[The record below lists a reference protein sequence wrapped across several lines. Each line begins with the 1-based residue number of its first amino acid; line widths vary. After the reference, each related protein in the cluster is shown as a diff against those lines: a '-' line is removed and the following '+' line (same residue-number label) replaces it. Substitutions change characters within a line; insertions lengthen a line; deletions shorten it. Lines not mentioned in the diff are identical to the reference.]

1 MRLLWVI
8 LILNKIEEELQNK
21 LYKTQIM
28 IYLDNNATTKI
39 DPRVLDAMMPYLTDN
54 FANAASTHK
63 FGVAVND
70 AVSLARKS
78 ISNLIGCETNEVF
91 FTSGS
96 TEAINLLLKGVFSG
110 TKERKEIITLHT
122 EHSAVIDTCSALE
135 KEGAKI
141 TFIPVNSNGL
151 VDLEKIKEAVS
162 QNTLLVCVMYVN
174 NETGVIQPIKEISEI
189 AHNAGA
195 YFMTDATQAVG
206 RIPCKVDEL
215 GIDMLCFSGH
225 KFYGPKG
232 IGGAFIRQRR
242 PFRVKINPLLHG
254 GGHEKGIRSGTLNV
268 PGIVGLGKAAEIS
281 DKEMK
286 KDEERI
292 KELRDYLESSLLQI
306 EGTSINGTS
315 EHRIYNTANIRFNG
329 IDSDALIMGLDDIAV
344 SNGSACTAN
353 SIEPS
358 HVLTA
363 MGQND
368 EEAFSA
374 IRFSLG
380 RYTTLKDIER
390 TKVEVNKA
398 VLTLRTMTQI

>member
-1 MRLLWVI
+1 
-8 LILNKIEEELQNK
+8 
-21 LYKTQIM
+21 M

-70 AVSLARKS
+70 AVSSARKS

-96 TEAINLLLKGVFSG
+96 TEAINLILKGVFSASN
-110 TKERKEIITLHT
+110 ERKEIITLQT

-151 VDLEKIKEAVS
+151 VDLEKIKEAVN
-162 QNTLLVCVMYVN
+162 QNSLLVCIMYVN
-174 NETGVIQPIKEISEI
+174 NETGVIQPIKEISDI

-206 RIPCKVDEL
+206 RISCKVDEL

-242 PFRVKINPLLHG
+242 PFRVKVNPLLHG
-254 GGHEKGIRSGTLNV
+254 GGHEKGMRSGTLNV
-268 PGIVGLGKAAEIS
+268 PGIVGIGKAAEIS
-281 DKEMK
+281 EKEMA

-292 KELRDYLESSLLQI
+292 KSLRDSLESSLLEI
-306 EGTSINGTS
+306 EGSSINGTS
-315 EHRIYNTANIRFNG
+315 QHRIYNTTNIRFNG
-329 IDSDALIMGLDDIAV
+329 IDSDALIMGLDEIAV

-358 HVLTA
+358 HVLIA
-363 MGQND
+363 MGHNED
-368 EEAFSA
+368 EAFSA

-380 RYTTLKDIER
+380 RYTELSEIN
-390 TKVEVNKA
+390 EVLVTIHKA
-398 VLTLRTMTQI
+398 ITELRKLG